1 LVDPVSS
8 FRQMTNPRRRVTVTC
23 MRLFRSVR
31 RLVERHPFASDTALA
46 VALAGFVLSDIWTS
60 GDYLTAS
67 KAIYVP
73 AGLLRTLPLPW
84 RRQAPL
90 PVAAV
95 VMGALVFES
104 LAVGSAP
111 TQDAPLVGWLL
122 AIYSVAA
129 HCDRAGA
136 LAGGAMSLGAGL
148 VWMGIDDFFFPV
160 VVFGGAWLAGRTV
173 RQREVHARVVEER
186 SAALD
191 RERVA
196 NARAAAAEERAQIAR
211 ELHDILSHSVS
222 VMVVQAGAERM
233 AQGSDRAATGETLE
247 AIERTGRQALSEM
260 RRLLGMLRVGGEPPA
275 HTPQPTLR
283 ELDELVAQVREAGL
297 PVELEI
303 EGEPAPLPLGVAVS
317 AYRIV
322 QEALTNVLKHA
333 GPAQARVVVRYTG
346 RGLELEIADDGR
358 GAAGA
363 GDAGHGLVGMRE
375 RVALYGGDLDAGTRN
390 GGGFVVR
397 ARLPLAATRT

>member
-1 LVDPVSS
+1 
-8 FRQMTNPRRRVTVTC
+8 MTNPRRRVTVTC
-23 MRLFRSVR
+23 VRRFQSVR
-31 RLVERHPFASDTALA
+31 RLVERHSFVSDAALA
-46 VALAGFVLSDIWTS
+46 VALAGLVLSDLWTS

-73 AGLLRTLPLPW
+73 AGLLMTLPLAW
-84 RRQAPL
+84 RRRAPL

-104 LAVGSAP
+104 LAVGSSP
-111 TQDAPLVGWLL
+111 TQDPPLVGWLL

-129 HCDRAGA
+129 HSDRAAALVGGA
-136 LAGGAMSLGAGL
+136 LSLVAGL
-148 VWMGIDDFFFPV
+148 VWIGIDDFFLPV
-160 VVFGGAWLAGRTV
+160 VIFGGAWLAGRLV
-173 RQREVHARVVEER
+173 RQREDHALVVEER

-233 AQGSDRAATGETLE
+233 AQGSERAATGETLE
-247 AIERTGRQALSEM
+247 AIERTGRQALIEM
-260 RRLLGMLRVGGEPPA
+260 RRLLGMLRVGGEPPS
-275 HTPQPTLR
+275 HTPQPTLG

-297 PVELEI
+297 PVELQV
-303 EGEPAPLPLGVAVS
+303 EGEPAALPPGVAVS

-333 GPAQARVVVRYTG
+333 GPARARVVVRYSG
-346 RGLELEIADDGR
+346 RELELEIADDGQ
-358 GAAGA
+358 GSAAVG
-363 GDAGHGLVGMRE
+363 GAGHGLVGMRE
-375 RVALYGGDLDAGTRN
+375 RVALYGGDFDAGASN

-397 ARLPLAATRT
+397 ARLPLATTQP

>member
-1 LVDPVSS
+1 MK
-8 FRQMTNPRRRVTVTC
+8 R
-23 MRLFRSVR
+23 FRSVR
-31 RLVERHPFASDTALA
+31 RLVERHPFASDAALA
-46 VALAGFVLSDIWTS
+46 VALAGFVLSDLWTS

-73 AGLLRTLPLPW
+73 AGLLMTLPLAW
-84 RRQAPL
+84 RRRAPL

-129 HCDRAGA
+129 HCGRTAA
-136 LAGGAMSLGAGL
+136 LLGGAMSLGAGL
-148 VWMGIDDFFFPV
+148 VWIGIDDFFFPV
-160 VVFGGAWLAGRTV
+160 VVFGGAWLAGRMV
-173 RQREVHARVVEER
+173 RQREVHAQVVEER

-196 NARAAAAEERAQIAR
+196 NARAAAAEERARIAR
-211 ELHDILSHSVS
+211 ELHDVLSHSVS

-233 AQGSDRAATGETLE
+233 ALGSDRAATGETLE
-247 AIERTGRQALSEM
+247 AIERTGRQALIEM

-297 PVELEI
+297 PVELQV
-303 EGEPAPLPLGVAVS
+303 EGEPAALPPGVAVS

-333 GPAQARVVVRYTG
+333 GPARARVVVRYAG
-346 RGLELEIADDGR
+346 RELELEIVDDGR
-358 GAAGA
+358 GSIRAGE
-363 GDAGHGLVGMRE
+363 AGHGLVGMRE
-375 RVALYGGDLDAGTRN
+375 RVALYGGDFDAGTRN

-397 ARLPLAATRT
+397 ARLPLTTTHT

>member
-1 LVDPVSS
+1 MSR
-8 FRQMTNPRRRVTVTC
+8 FQA
-23 MRLFRSVR
+23 VR
-31 RLVERHPFASDTALA
+31 RLVERHPFASDAALA
-46 VALAGFVLSDIWTS
+46 VVLAVFVLSDVWTS
-60 GDYLTAS
+60 TDYLTAS

-73 AGLLRTLPLPW
+73 AGLLMTLPLAW
-84 RRQAPL
+84 RRRAPL
-90 PVAAV
+90 PVAVV

-129 HCDRAGA
+129 HSDRTAA
-136 LAGGAMSLGAGL
+136 LAGGAVSLVAGL
-148 VWMGIDDFFFPV
+148 VWIGIDDFFLPV
-160 VVFGGAWLAGRTV
+160 VVFGGAWLAGRLV
-173 RQREVHARVVEER
+173 RQREVHARVAEER

-233 AQGSDRAATGETLE
+233 AQGTDRAATGETLE
-247 AIERTGRQALSEM
+247 AIEKTGRQALIEM

-275 HTPQPTLR
+275 HTPQPTLG

-297 PVELEI
+297 VVELHV
-303 EGEPAPLPLGVAVS
+303 EGEPAALPPAVAVS

-333 GPAQARVVVRYTG
+333 GPARARVVVRYAS

-358 GAAGA
+358 GSAAVGE
-363 GDAGHGLVGMRE
+363 AGHGLVGMRE
-375 RVALYGGDLDAGTRN
+375 RVALYGGDFDAGTRN

-397 ARLPLAATRT
+397 ARLPLAATET

>member
-1 LVDPVSS
+1 
-8 FRQMTNPRRRVTVTC
+8 MRR
-23 MRLFRSVR
+23 FQAVR
-31 RLVERHPFASDTALA
+31 RLVERHPFASDAALA
-46 VALAGFVLSDIWTS
+46 VALAAFVLSDVWTS

-73 AGLLRTLPLPW
+73 AGLLMTLPLAW
-84 RRQAPL
+84 RRRAPL

-129 HCDRAGA
+129 HCDRAAA
-136 LAGGAMSLGAGL
+136 LAGGALSLGAGL
-148 VWMGIDDFFFPV
+148 VWIGIDDFFFPV
-160 VVFGGAWLAGRTV
+160 VVFGGAWLAGRMV
-173 RQREVHARVVEER
+173 RQREVHARVAEER

-233 AQGSDRAATGETLE
+233 AQGSDRAATAETLK
-247 AIERTGRQALSEM
+247 AIENTGRQALIEM

-297 PVELEI
+297 PVELQV
-303 EGEPAPLPLGVAVS
+303 EGEPAALPPGVAIS

-333 GPAQARVVVRYTG
+333 GPAQARVVVRYAS
-346 RGLELEIADDGR
+346 RELELEIADDGR
-358 GAAGA
+358 GSATI

-375 RVALYGGDLDAGTRN
+375 RVALYGGDFDAGTRN

-397 ARLPLAATRT
+397 ARLPLATTQT

>member
-1 LVDPVSS
+1 
-8 FRQMTNPRRRVTVTC
+8 MTNPRRRVTVTGVK
-23 MRLFRSVR
+23 LARSVR
-31 RLVERHPFASDTALA
+31 GLVERHSFASDAALA
-46 VALAGFVLSDIWTS
+46 VALAGLVLSDLFTS
-60 GDYLTAS
+60 GDYFTAS

-73 AGLLRTLPLPW
+73 AGLLMTLPLAW
-84 RRQAPL
+84 RRRAPL

-129 HCDRAGA
+129 HCDRPAA
-136 LAGGAMSLGAGL
+136 LAGGAVSLGAGL

-160 VVFGGAWLAGRTV
+160 VVFGGAWLAGRIV
-173 RQREVHARVVEER
+173 RQREFHARVVEER

-191 RERVA
+191 RERLA
-196 NARAAAAEERAQIAR
+196 NARAVAAEERAQIAR

-247 AIERTGRQALSEM
+247 AIERTGRQALAEM

-275 HTPQPTLR
+275 HAPQPTLG

-297 PVELEI
+297 PVELHV
-303 EGEPAPLPLGVAVS
+303 EGEPAALPLGVAVS

-333 GPAQARVVVRYTG
+333 GPAQARVVVRYAG
-346 RGLELEIADDGR
+346 RELELEIADDGR
-358 GAAGA
+358 GSAAITG
-363 GDAGHGLVGMRE
+363 AGHGLVGMRE
-375 RVALYGGDLDAGTRN
+375 RVALYGGDFDAGASN

-397 ARLPLAATRT
+397 ARLPLTATQT